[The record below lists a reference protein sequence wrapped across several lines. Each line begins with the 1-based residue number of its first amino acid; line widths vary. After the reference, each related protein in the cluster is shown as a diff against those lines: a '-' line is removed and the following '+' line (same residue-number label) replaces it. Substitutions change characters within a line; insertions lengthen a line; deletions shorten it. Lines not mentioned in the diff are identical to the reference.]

1 MFVASD
7 VGGHHELVRD
17 SQTGFLFP
25 ADDARALAQ
34 RIHDVL
40 SRRDDWPHV
49 RAEARRFV
57 ESERTWAR
65 SVARY
70 EDVYSELLA
79 GGVRDRR
86 LHVRGA

>member
-1 MFVASD
+1 M
-7 VGGHHELVRD
+7 
-17 SQTGFLFP
+17 
-25 ADDARALAQ
+25 
-34 RIHDVL
+34 
-40 SRRDDWPHV
+40 